1 MSSTRNIGSILDSV
15 SITHKFDK
23 DKLIFLNTSDVLEGK
38 ILIDTYV
45 SVDSLKGQA
54 KKTIKNND
62 ILFSEIRPKNK
73 RYAYVKVNKPEDYV
87 ASTKLMVLRNKT
99 KDVLTRYVY
108 YFLTYDGTLDYLQMR
123 AENRIGS
130 FPQIT
135 FDIVKILELNVPDL
149 KTQQKIVDVIFAIDS
164 KIELNNLINAELA
177 AMTKWI
183 YNYWFIQFDFPDSK
197 GKPYKSNGGKMVWD
211 KDLNREVPQGWE
223 VTELRNYITSTRGVS
238 YNGKDIIGDGTPMIN
253 LNSFNINS
261 TYKVEGIK
269 SFSGIYSASKVLK
282 AFDLVMCNTQQTAL
296 DPKKN
301 IIGKSFLI
309 PDIFE
314 TDVVSSHHITTINVK
329 TDPLKYYLNSLFN
342 TEYFHRYIS
351 GYATGT
357 NILGLNFEGVLSY
370 RTAIPPNE
378 LLAKYKS
385 LMVNIE
391 KQRSSTIKENQKLT
405 ELRSWLLPM
414 LMNGQLKVSDSNR
427 ELAMAAEPE
436 AVYKK
441 RK

>member
-1 MSSTRNIGSILDSV
+1 MSNIRNIGSILDSV

-23 DKLIFLNTSDVLEGK
+23 DKLVFLNTSDVLEGK
-38 ILIDTYV
+38 ILINRYV

-54 KKTIKNND
+54 KKTIKNDD

-73 RYAYVKVNKPEDYV
+73 RYAYVNVDKPEDYV
-87 ASTKLMVLRNKT
+87 VSTKLMVLRNKT

-149 KTQQKIVDVIFAIDS
+149 KTQQKIVDVIFAIDT
-164 KIELNNLINAELA
+164 KIDLNNRINAELE
-177 AMTKWI
+177 AMAKTI
-183 YNYWFIQFDFPDSK
+183 YDYWFMQFDFPDHN
-197 GKPYKSNGGKMVWD
+197 GKPYKSSGGKMIWN
-211 KDLNREVPQGWE
+211 KDLNREAPAGWE
-223 VTELRNYITSTRGVS
+223 VTELRNYLSSNRGVS
-238 YNGKDIIGDGTPMIN
+238 YNGNDITGIGTPMIN

-261 TYKVEGIK
+261 TYKSEGIK
-269 SFSGIYSASKVLK
+269 SFSGSYSASKILK
-282 AFDLVMCNTQQTAL
+282 PFDLVMCNTQQTAL
-296 DPKKN
+296 DPQKD
-301 IIGKSFLI
+301 IIGKSVLV

-314 TDVVSSHHITTINVK
+314 SDIVSSHHVTTINVK
-329 TDPLKYYLNSLFN
+329 KDALKYYLNSLFN

-370 RTAIPPNE
+370 RTAIPPDD
-378 LLAKYKS
+378 LLSKYKS
-385 LMVNIE
+385 IIVNVE
-391 KQRSSTIKENQKLT
+391 KQKSETIKENQKLS
-405 ELRSWLLPM
+405 ELRDWLLPM
-414 LMNGQLKVSDSNR
+414 LMTGQVKVNDK
-427 ELAMAAEPE
+427 
-436 AVYKK
+436 AVQSMV
-441 RK
+441 

>member
-1 MSSTRNIGSILDSV
+1 
-15 SITHKFDK
+15 
-23 DKLIFLNTSDVLEGK
+23 
-38 ILIDTYV
+38 
-45 SVDSLKGQA
+45 
-54 KKTIKNND
+54 
-62 ILFSEIRPKNK
+62 
-73 RYAYVKVNKPEDYV
+73 
-87 ASTKLMVLRNKT
+87 MVLRNKT